1 MGRSHRVPRLAV
13 LIVWCA
19 GIVSV
24 PVFAQQGQ
32 INGVI
37 TDSSGGVLPG
47 VTVATVESGGIS
59 QFVQNRN
66 SQYHSMQLSLN
77 RR

>member
-1 MGRSHRVPRLAV
+1 VVCGDLE
-13 LIVWCA
+13 L
-19 GIVSV
+19 
-24 PVFAQQGQ
+24 PVFAHQGQ

-47 VTVATVESGGIS
+47 VTVAAVESGGIS